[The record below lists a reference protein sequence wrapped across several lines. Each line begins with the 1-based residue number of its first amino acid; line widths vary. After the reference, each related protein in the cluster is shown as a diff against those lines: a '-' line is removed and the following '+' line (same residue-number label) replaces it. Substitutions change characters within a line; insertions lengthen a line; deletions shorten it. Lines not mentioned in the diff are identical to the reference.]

1 MRSRKISDYGGVVN
15 YLPKFSLLFIVFA
28 LSALGLPGTSGF
40 IGEFLVLVGAFKKSF
55 ILAILASIGVILA
68 AAYMLWLSKRVIF
81 GETRNSNIKSL
92 KDIDMSEGVVL
103 SILVLMTIFFGFYP
117 EPLINT
123 FSLSVNNLIE
133 NYNNE
138 LNLKSL
144 AQN

>member
-1 MRSRKISDYGGVVN
+1 M
-15 YLPKFSLLFIVFA
+15 
-28 LSALGLPGTSGF
+28 
-40 IGEFLVLVGAFKKSF
+40 
-55 ILAILASIGVILA
+55 LASGLSKRVILA

-81 GETRNSNIKSL
+81 GETKNSNIKSL
-92 KDIDMSEGVVL
+92 KDINMSEGVVL
-103 SILVLMTIFFGFYP
+103 SILVFMTIFFGFYP

>member
-1 MRSRKISDYGGVVN
+1 MVCR
-15 YLPKFSLLFIVFA
+15 A
-28 LSALGLPGTSGF
+28 LKL
-40 IGEFLVLVGAFKKSF
+40 
-55 ILAILASIGVILA
+55 
-68 AAYMLWLSKRVIF
+68 IF
-81 GETRNSNIKSL
+81 GETKNSNIKSL
-92 KDIDMSEGVVL
+92 RDINISEGVVL
-103 SILVLMTIFFGFYP
+103 SILVFMTIFFGFYP